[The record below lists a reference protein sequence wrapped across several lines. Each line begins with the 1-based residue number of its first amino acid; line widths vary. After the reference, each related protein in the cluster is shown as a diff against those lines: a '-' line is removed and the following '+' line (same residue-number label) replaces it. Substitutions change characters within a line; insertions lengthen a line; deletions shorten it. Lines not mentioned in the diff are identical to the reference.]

1 MKSKHY
7 FYLILLDMGISDS
20 LIQEYTRHVWYN
32 LKVSHCHH
40 VCNFNI
46 QRIINMYWV
55 CWYAY
60 DLTKFPVI
68 NCLTWKQEET
78 FTLLGSGSHWDNF
91 TGSVGLLP
99 ILTLL
104 CSVTSVSRCKWD
116 CQFDI
121 CVECVGTLRMS
132 FGNHYEAFLDLH
144 WL

>member
-1 MKSKHY
+1 
-7 FYLILLDMGISDS
+7 MGISDS
-20 LIQEYTRHVWYN
+20 LIQEYTCHVWYN

-104 CSVTSVSRCKWD
+104 CSVTSVSRCKWETVNLTFVWSVLGLWEWVLVTIMKHFWTYID
-116 CQFDI
+116 YK
-121 CVECVGTLRMS
+121 
-132 FGNHYEAFLDLH
+132 FGSYFIK
-144 WL
+144 